1 MLEKIPALVHKTCS
15 QPRNTWVPEER
26 GDRVSSQTHLGMT
39 SLPALCPCP
48 PGKRCQVQCSQR
60 DARSGL
66 VPAAGSSPGSQ
77 GKPARKGPDV
87 ATAEGP
93 KSPRNGG
100 ILFANFQL
108 GMRTSLVSVEVP
120 ENLGPDDVPRCG
132 LTEGNWAP
140 APGPC
145 SGATSTLQV
154 HTSPRETT
162 AQFLS
167 PDHHR
172 SVKITV
178 TGKADKV

>member
-1 MLEKIPALVHKTCS
+1 
-15 QPRNTWVPEER
+15 
-26 GDRVSSQTHLGMT
+26 
-39 SLPALCPCP
+39 
-48 PGKRCQVQCSQR
+48 
-60 DARSGL
+60 
-66 VPAAGSSPGSQ
+66 
-77 GKPARKGPDV
+77 
-87 ATAEGP
+87 
-93 KSPRNGG
+93 
-100 ILFANFQL
+100 
-108 GMRTSLVSVEVP
+108 MRTSLVSVEVP

-132 LTEGNWAP
+132 LAEGNWAP

-178 TGKADKV
+178 TGKADKVWFFCIFSLNFLSFSGSCLEEFRVKMGGCPLLWVGGNLSFDPLSPSWPSPRMDLQVQPQLGDCRDKPGRKGRLGPVDKLPLTWAAGRRTLTLPSF